1 VGLIEEAT
9 IAECSEEELSTP
21 ARLPLPPRFVL
32 GKIPIDRITMDYA
45 AVLMVEAL
53 LHRGELPPLMVVGPN
68 AHLVTMAERDERF
81 AEAMRDAD
89 LVVPDGVS
97 VLLASRLLGVPVPER
112 VTGGD
117 LMERMCAEAAH
128 YGFRVFFLGG
138 LPGAA
143 VMAAHRLRAT
153 YPGLNVCGTY
163 YPPTGFERDAA
174 ELGRIQKAIEE
185 AAPDLLCVAFGA
197 PRQEIWIQQ
206 NRSRLN
212 VGAIM
217 AVGAALDTQ
226 AGLRRRAPVWVR
238 EMALEWLFRLAME
251 PRRLWRR
258 YLIGNT
264 RFVLL
269 VIRQWMHERLDELK
283 RGMRERI
290 GTSGKVFSGPEQ
302 GTGHEKDRGTAHQ
315 FVQ

>member
-1 VGLIEEAT
+1 MDLMTETTTEGAT
-9 IAECSEEELSTP
+9 ESMVAT

-32 GKIPIDRITMDYA
+32 GRVPIDRITMDYA
-45 AVLMVEAL
+45 AVLMVESL
-53 LHRGELPPLMVVGPN
+53 LHRGEQSPLTVVGPN

-89 LVVPDGVS
+89 LAVPDGIS
-97 VLLASRLLGVPVPER
+97 VVLASRLLGARIPER

-143 VMAAHRLRAT
+143 VMAANNLRNR
-153 YPGLNVCGTY
+153 YPGLLVCGMY
-163 YPPTGFERDAA
+163 CPPRGFENDAA
-174 ELGRIQKAIEE
+174 ELARMRRIIAE

-197 PRQEIWIQQ
+197 PKQEIWMRE
-206 NRSRLN
+206 NRGGLP
-212 VGAIM
+212 VGAIL
-217 AVGAALDTQ
+217 AVGAAFDTQ
-226 AGLRRRAPVWVR
+226 AGLRRRAPGWIQAVG
-238 EMALEWLFRLAME
+238 LEWLFRLVME

-258 YLIGNT
+258 YLIGNA

-269 VIRQWMHERLDELK
+269 VLRQWARERFVALK
-283 RGMRERI
+283 RGIARRLSR
-290 GTSGKVFSGPEQ
+290 GVKRDADSGEL
-302 GTGHEKDRGTAHQ
+302 GHEEN
-315 FVQ
+315 